1 MAISIRNP
9 IAEKLAREVANESG
23 ESLTLAIIHS
33 LEDRLEKLQGRRNP
47 NSLLQEIKEIGSRC
61 ASLPDI
67 DHRSADEILG
77 YNENGY

>member
-9 IAEKLAREVANESG
+9 IAENLARKVANESG
-23 ESLTLAIIHS
+23 ESMTQAIIHS
-33 LEDRLEKLQGRRNP
+33 LEDRLEKLQGQRNP
-47 NSLLQEIKEIGSRC
+47 DNLLQEIKEIGSRC

-67 DHRSADEILG
+67 DSRSADEILG

>member
-1 MAISIRNP
+1 MAISIRNTL
-9 IAEKLAREVANESG
+9 AEDLARQVSEESG
-23 ESLTLAIIHS
+23 ESMTQAIIHS

-47 NSLLQEIKEIGSRC
+47 NNLLQEIREIGNRC

>member
-1 MAISIRNP
+1 MAISIRNTL
-9 IAEKLAREVANESG
+9 AEDLARQVSKESG
-23 ESLTLAIIHS
+23 ESMTQAIIHS

-47 NSLLQEIKEIGSRC
+47 NNLLQEIREIGNRC
-61 ASLPDI
+61 ATLPNI

>member
-9 IAEKLAREVANESG
+9 IAEKLARDVANESG
-23 ESLTLAIIHS
+23 ESLTQAIIHS

-47 NSLLQEIKEIGSRC
+47 NNLLQEIKEIGSRC

-67 DHRSADEILG
+67 DYRSADEILG

>member
-9 IAEKLAREVANESG
+9 IAENLARMVAKESG
-23 ESLTLAIIHS
+23 ESLTQAIIHS

-47 NSLLQEIKEIGSRC
+47 DDLLQEIKEIGNRC

-67 DHRSADEILG
+67 DSRSADDILG

>member
-9 IAEKLAREVANESG
+9 IAENLAREVAKESG
-23 ESLTLAIIHS
+23 ESMTLAIIHS

-47 NSLLQEIKEIGSRC
+47 NNLLHEIKDISDRC
-61 ASLPDI
+61 SALPDI
-67 DHRSADEILG
+67 DLRSADEILG